1 MCGIAGFYGY
11 YEGDLRDNIKST
23 LASISSRG
31 PDSNG
36 HYYESF
42 NESKQILL
50 LHTRLKII
58 DLDNRANQPFR
69 FKNYI
74 LSFNGEIYNY
84 LELKKHLISKGNT
97 FISNSDT
104 EVLIQ
109 HYDKY
114 GYKGIDDFEGMF
126 ALSIFDKNDYSLVLS
141 RDRFG
146 EKPLYIS
153 ESSRYISTVLKL
165 MRCKK

>member
-126 ALSIFDKNDYSLVLS
+126 PWVYLIKM
-141 RDRFG
+141 
-146 EKPLYIS
+146 I
-153 ESSRYISTVLKL
+153 IH
-165 MRCKK
+165 